1 MPGESMTRQRAKQIL
16 LPLREKV
23 AAKQTDEGFAPTR
36 LSKCLALIVD
46 HRGEPPHPALRA
58 TFPRKGRRDNPGGK
72 SSSAWLAITA
82 AATLAGCSFAPPYK
96 VPPTPTPTAYKETGP
111 WTPATP
117 ADDAARGQW
126 WLAYGDPTLNDLEAK
141 VLAGNP
147 SLAAALA
154 RYDEASAIVRQ
165 ARSQLYPQV
174 NGNALVTTNKQSA
187 DRPLRLGGPD
197 YYADNQLYGSASYEL
212 DLWGRVRNQVALQRA
227 NAQAS
232 AADMASTRLSLQA
245 DVADDYLNLRG
256 LDAQAQLLQ
265 RTTAAYEQALILTQD
280 RYSGGAVSGLDVYQA
295 RTQLE
300 TAKAQQADIAAQRA
314 LMEHAIAALIGVPA
328 SSFSLPARDS
338 LPTVPRV
345 PISAPSSLLQRRPDI
360 AAAERRVASAN
371 AQIGVSRAAYY
382 PTISLTADAGLE
394 NAGQANFLNA
404 SNGFWTLGPSLAVAL
419 FDGGLRKAQVEQA
432 RAALAEAG
440 DNYRS
445 TVLGAFQEVEDNL
458 ALCNNLAVEAERQS
472 AAVTSARAA
481 EDLALFRYQQ
491 GATTYLDVVTAQAQT
506 LTAERA
512 DLDLAARRL
521 RATVD
526 LVRALGGDWG
536 GAGEK
541 VARG

>member
-1 MPGESMTRQRAKQIL
+1 MRGDSTKHPSSPG
-16 LPLREKV
+16 
-23 AAKQTDEGFAPTR
+23 G
-36 LSKCLALIVD
+36 
-46 HRGEPPHPALRA
+46 
-58 TFPRKGRRDNPGGK
+58 GRRDRGIVRRCANLTVGG
-72 SSSAWLAITA
+72 A
-82 AATLAGCSFAPPYK
+82 AAILAGCSFAPPYK
-96 VPPTPTPTAYKETGP
+96 VPPTPTPTAFKETGP
-111 WTPATP
+111 WAPATP
-117 ADDAARGQW
+117 ADDAPRGQW
-126 WLAYGDPTLNDLEAK
+126 WLTYGDPTLTDLEAK
-141 VLAGNP
+141 VLSGNP

-165 ARSQLYPQV
+165 AKSQLYPQV
-174 NGNALVTTNKQSA
+174 NGNALATTNKQSA
-187 DRPLRLGGPD
+187 ERPLRVGGPS
-197 YYADNQLYGSASYEL
+197 YYADNQVYASASYEL

-256 LDAQAQLLQ
+256 LDAQARLLQ
-265 RTTAAYEQALILTQD
+265 RTTAAYQKALSLTQD
-280 RYSGGAVSGLDVYQA
+280 RFSGGAVSGLDVDQA

-314 LMEHAIAALIGVPA
+314 LMEHAIAALVGVPA
-328 SSFSLPARDS
+328 SSFSLPPKDT
-338 LPTVPRV
+338 LPIVPRI
-345 PISAPSSLLQRRPDI
+345 PASAPSALLQRRPDI

-394 NAGQANFLNA
+394 NAGQANLLNA

-491 GATTYLDVVTAQAQT
+491 GATTYLDVVTAQTQT

-512 DLDLAARRL
+512 DLELAARRL

-536 GAGEK
+536 GPAAP
-541 VARG
+541 VVRG